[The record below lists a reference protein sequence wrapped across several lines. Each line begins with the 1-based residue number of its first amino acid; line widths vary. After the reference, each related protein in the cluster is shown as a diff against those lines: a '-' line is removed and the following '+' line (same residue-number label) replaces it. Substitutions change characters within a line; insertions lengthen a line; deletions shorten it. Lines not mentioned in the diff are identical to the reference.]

1 VQLTL
6 NYTPNTKLMVDRQ
19 DLYSITWRGH
29 EWRISD
35 CREANDRMSITFMC
49 YRNDPVAAV

>member
-1 VQLTL
+1 
-6 NYTPNTKLMVDRQ
+6 MVDRQ